1 MFLNRPFRMDVGS
14 FTFRDWALFLG
25 AYVVWCLPAVLAWNI
40 ARKRSKRS
48 IVRAILFGVLFAPGV
63 VPIVR
68 EAYVIGP
75 AILGLGYMA
84 LQAVFEPKFIMDFIS
99 NMLLWSIAPI
109 FAVTVIYLVVAR
121 QRLFKLRG

>member
-1 MFLNRPFRMDVGS
+1 MEFGS
-14 FTFRDWALFLG
+14 FTFRDWSLFLG
-25 AYVVWCLPAVLAWNI
+25 AYLVWCAPAVLAWNI
-40 ARKRSKRS
+40 ARKRAKTS

-75 AILGLGYMA
+75 AILGLGYIA

-99 NMLLWSIAPI
+99 NMLLWNVAPM
-109 FAVTVIYLVVAR
+109 FALTSIYLIVAPE
-121 QRLFKLRG
+121 RLIKLRG